1 MKKLKD
7 CTVLIVDD
15 AVVNIDV
22 LVSALGEDYDISAA
36 MDGES
41 ALEIIKGE
49 VPDLILLDIDM
60 PGIDGYEVCRRLKKS
75 DEYKS
80 IPIIFL
86 TGLASIKYK
95 TKGFELGAMD
105 YVTKPFEI
113 NEIKARV
120 KTHLELAV
128 ARHELKNH
136 NELLEQRVW
145 ERTRELAITQDV
157 TIQSLASLAEIRD
170 DETGHHIKRTQD
182 YVKILAKYLA
192 TIPRFSSILTPHY
205 IELLYKTAPLHDIGK
220 VGIPDKVLL
229 KAGKFTDKEFEL
241 MKSHTNLGKEALDT
255 AQESCGVIEAPDFLM
270 VARDII
276 YSHHEKWNGTGYP
289 QNLMGEE
296 IPLAGRLMAVADVYD
311 ALVSKRIY
319 RPPISH
325 ENAVKIIEA
334 GKGVHFDPDIVA
346 AFLVLEKKFKQIL
359 HKFKNGKKKK

>member
-1 MKKLKD
+1 RK
-7 CTVLIVDD
+7 
-15 AVVNIDV
+15 
-22 LVSALGEDYDISAA
+22 
-36 MDGES
+36 
-41 ALEIIKGE
+41 
-49 VPDLILLDIDM
+49 
-60 PGIDGYEVCRRLKKS
+60 LKKS

-86 TGLASIKYK
+86 TGLASIKNK
-95 TKGFELGAMD
+95 TKGFELGAID

-128 ARHELKNH
+128 ARHELKNN

-170 DETGHHIKRTQD
+170 DETGNHIKRTQD
-182 YVKILAKYLA
+182 YVKILANYLA
-192 TIPRFSSILTPHY
+192 TIPRFDSILDPKY

-229 KAGKFTDKEFEL
+229 KAGKFTNEEFEL
-241 MKSHTNLGKEALDT
+241 MKSHTSLGKEALDT
-255 AQESCGVIEAPDFLM
+255 AQESCGVIDSPDFLK

-276 YSHHEKWNGTGYP
+276 YSHHEKWDGTGYP

-311 ALVSKRIY
+311 ALVSKRVY
-319 RPPISH
+319 RSAISH

-359 HKFKNGKKKK
+359 HKFKNGKKK